1 MTGNRPHRVLHFA
14 RPPPSG
20 ICVLIGSIVKSN
32 SHISYLCRVYGR
44 LETGQVPEPHQY
56 AFGNFVTL
64 SPVLG
69 SPVRLVG
76 VVRDTLLLNPDYGN
90 FGPRLSSDAEL
101 AVFSPDYL
109 NEKGVLVEI
118 LILGWT
124 EARRVYH
131 AVPAVSAQIGTVVEL
146 MSEEDAEGFHRDANG
161 KFLMGYLPPLMSRND
176 AMVANLLLTILDRMA
191 PAFPEGQRVISVL
204 RNNLA
209 WKARVVPAG

>member
-1 MTGNRPHRVLHFA
+1 
-14 RPPPSG
+14 
-20 ICVLIGSIVKSN
+20 VLIGTIVKSN

-64 SPVLG
+64 APVAS

-90 FGPRLSSDAEL
+90 FGPRLSSNAEL

-109 NEKGVLVEI
+109 NEKGVLVDV

-124 EARRVYH
+124 DAGCAHH

-146 MSEEDAEGFHRDANG
+146 MPEEEAQNFHRDGHG

-176 AMVANLLLTILDRMA
+176 PMVANLLLTILDRMA
-191 PAFPEGQRVISVL
+191 PAFPEGRRVISVL

>member
-1 MTGNRPHRVLHFA
+1 MVHCP

-20 ICVLIGSIVKSN
+20 TCVLIGTIVKSN

-56 AFGNFVTL
+56 AFGTFVTL
-64 SPVLG
+64 APVAN

-90 FGPRLSSDAEL
+90 FGPRLSGESEL
-101 AVFSPDYL
+101 SVFSPDYL
-109 NEKGVLVEI
+109 NEKGVLVDV

-124 EARRVYH
+124 EGGRAHH

-146 MSEEDAEGFHRDANG
+146 MDEVDAQEFHRDGNR
-161 KFLMGYLPPLMSRND
+161 KFLMGYLPSLISRND
-176 AMVANLLLTILDRMA
+176 PMVANLLLTILDRLA
-191 PAFPEGQRVISVL
+191 PAFPE
-204 RNNLA
+204 
-209 WKARVVPAG
+209 